1 MYKCAYCIKEYRHK
15 QSKWTHEQKCKL
27 INKTKTKDI
36 INADLIA
43 IEKMKLSLEII
54 KEEARILELKSK
66 LEKSEKIDN
75 ITLKKLNRIL
85 QERNNRI
92 KNSTINSHN
101 TNTNIQNNITNN
113 FQIIQLGKE
122 NIIDK
127 LSPNEKKLIMNAKF
141 CSLEKLIEIVHCG
154 KYNQFKNI
162 IITNMKDNY
171 IYKYDDNKGQF
182 ILATKKE
189 LLNSLIDYRI
199 SDLEVIYNNLLG
211 ENKLDDKTKEC
222 IEKFINKIEY
232 SESIYTDVEGNQHK
246 NYKEYKINEIKL
258 LLFNNQDKITNDISL
273 LLYTD
278 EK

>member
-1 MYKCAYCIKEYRHK
+1 MFICNICVKKYKSQDTLNIHNKKYHNTIPTNTIQLNHTLMNTSPTNTTQNNIDNINHVRMYKCAYCIKEYRHK

-101 TNTNIQNNITNN
+101 TNTNIQNYITNN

-127 LSPNEKKLIMNAKF
+127 LSLNEKKLIMNAKF
-141 CSLEKLIEIVHCG
+141 CS
-154 KYNQFKNI
+154 F
-162 IITNMKDNY
+162 
-171 IYKYDDNKGQF
+171 
-182 ILATKKE
+182 
-189 LLNSLIDYRI
+189 
-199 SDLEVIYNNLLG
+199 
-211 ENKLDDKTKEC
+211 NKLKTK
-222 IEKFINKIEY
+222 FLVY
-232 SESIYTDVEGNQHK
+232 
-246 NYKEYKINEIKL
+246 
-258 LLFNNQDKITNDISL
+258 
-273 LLYTD
+273 
-278 EK
+278 

>member
-1 MYKCAYCIKEYRHK
+1 MFICHICVKKYKSQDTLNIHNKKYHNIIIKSDNITLNSSNNTIPKPKQIILNDSNDITLNSSNNTIPKHVILNDSDDITLNNTIPKHVILNDSDDITLNSSINVRMYKCAYCIKEYKHK
-15 QSKWTHEQKCKL
+15 QSKWTHEQTCKL

-101 TNTNIQNNITNN
+101 TNTNIQNYITNN
-113 FQIIQLGKE
+113 FQIKQLGKE

-127 LSPNEKKLIMNAKF
+127 LSSNEKKLIMNAKF
-141 CSLEKLIEIVHCG
+141 CS
-154 KYNQFKNI
+154 F
-162 IITNMKDNY
+162 
-171 IYKYDDNKGQF
+171 
-182 ILATKKE
+182 
-189 LLNSLIDYRI
+189 
-199 SDLEVIYNNLLG
+199 
-211 ENKLDDKTKEC
+211 NKLKTK
-222 IEKFINKIEY
+222 FLVY
-232 SESIYTDVEGNQHK
+232 
-246 NYKEYKINEIKL
+246 
-258 LLFNNQDKITNDISL
+258 
-273 LLYTD
+273 
-278 EK
+278 